1 MPSRIDIPLSG
12 SAPGNG
18 SAGLDGDVPRNAAL
32 AVRMLRYE
40 RVPVLDK
47 QTGRPQEGP
56 VMVGGKP
63 LRNPDGSVRTGPV
76 GTISGFYGETLCSHE
91 KVFMRLSTDQEE
103 RADGS
108 ATGVSPNR
116 HDLSVMVYA
125 ATPGI
130 RRGRYGELV
139 DIESLPDAEKPV
151 MFCQRVVPLRDPRS
165 GGPVL
170 AGDGSLKCRAG
181 WFTVLGNFKNEEG
194 AEVRQLDHMTADRVS
209 SVSMVLDAKWF
220 AAVRESLRES
230 CAAGIQSYGK
240 AASLAARD
248 VMEKFTGE
256 AAKAAETDGSQP
268 SSLGR
273 LSVTSWYPER
283 HIRVLNGEGKEEARR
298 TLEAWLADPKF
309 QKRLVQGPDGM
320 PTERDSPVAPDMIVR
335 LLNEKGEAAG
345 AVRLSSWLLNRVAE
359 AEAKGQ
365 NDPGAAMARLATP
378 AGRAEWIMDILGKV
392 SVTSGEKLAGFDV
405 LTGESC
411 RVSRSFTQPG
421 AFGTGYG
428 GRRVLH
434 QTGEGPPAHALPLP
448 GTGAAGDHRR
458 TVPCHPQP
466 GRHRHRF
473 SPPPRRQN
481 QRAGNAHD
489 RKRRSPRLRRLPG
502 RTRQGARGSAQ
513 LPGRHADHA
522 PGRAKAGQR
531 HGSGAGNARFP
542 RPRAVLDFPE
552 RSKKAAVCRISPP
565 AVSRPFWRFSSEYKI
580 FSADW

>member
-434 QTGEGPPAHALPLP
+434 QTGELLYRALLHTHSPFPGQERQEITGGQYLVTRNQDDIVTGFHRLHDGRTSVPVTLMTGNGALPAS
-448 GTGAAGDHRR
+448 AAFQEELDRER
-458 TVPCHPQP
+458 ETLRSFP
-466 GRHRHRF
+466 
-473 SPPPRRQN
+473 
-481 QRAGNAHD
+481 AGMQIMRPD
-489 RKRRSPRLRRLPG
+489 
-502 RTRQGARGSAQ
+502 
-513 LPGRHADHA
+513 
-522 PGRAKAGQR
+522 GQR
-531 HGSGAGNARFP
+531 PDSGTEAAPETPGS
-542 RPRAVLDFPE
+542 
-552 RSKKAAVCRISPP
+552 P
-565 AVSRPFWRFSSEYKI
+565 APAPF
-580 FSADW
+580 

>member
-209 SVSMVLDAKWF
+209 SVNMVLDAKWF

-256 AAKAAETDGSQP
+256 AAKTAETDGSQP

-378 AGRAEWIMDILGKV
+378 AGRAEWIMDILSKV

-421 AFGTGYG
+421 AFGT
-428 GRRVLH
+428 
-434 QTGEGPPAHALPLP
+434 
-448 GTGAAGDHRR
+448 
-458 TVPCHPQP
+458 
-466 GRHRHRF
+466 
-473 SPPPRRQN
+473 
-481 QRAGNAHD
+481 
-489 RKRRSPRLRRLPG
+489 
-502 RTRQGARGSAQ
+502 
-513 LPGRHADHA
+513 
-522 PGRAKAGQR
+522 
-531 HGSGAGNARFP
+531 
-542 RPRAVLDFPE
+542 
-552 RSKKAAVCRISPP
+552 
-565 AVSRPFWRFSSEYKI
+565 
-580 FSADW
+580 

>member
-170 AGDGSLKCRAG
+170 AGDGSLKCRGAG
-181 WFTVLGNFKNEEG
+181 SPCSATLKM
-194 AEVRQLDHMTADRVS
+194 R
-209 SVSMVLDAKWF
+209 
-220 AAVRESLRES
+220 
-230 CAAGIQSYGK
+230 K
-240 AASLAARD
+240 ARRCASL
-248 VMEKFTGE
+248 T
-256 AAKAAETDGSQP
+256 T
-268 SSLGR
+268 
-273 LSVTSWYPER
+273 
-283 HIRVLNGEGKEEARR
+283 
-298 TLEAWLADPKF
+298 
-309 QKRLVQGPDGM
+309 
-320 PTERDSPVAPDMIVR
+320 
-335 LLNEKGEAAG
+335 
-345 AVRLSSWLLNRVAE
+345 
-359 AEAKGQ
+359 
-365 NDPGAAMARLATP
+365 
-378 AGRAEWIMDILGKV
+378 
-392 SVTSGEKLAGFDV
+392 
-405 LTGESC
+405 
-411 RVSRSFTQPG
+411 
-421 AFGTGYG
+421 
-428 GRRVLH
+428 
-434 QTGEGPPAHALPLP
+434 
-448 GTGAAGDHRR
+448 
-458 TVPCHPQP
+458 
-466 GRHRHRF
+466 
-473 SPPPRRQN
+473 
-481 QRAGNAHD
+481 
-489 RKRRSPRLRRLPG
+489 
-502 RTRQGARGSAQ
+502 
-513 LPGRHADHA
+513 
-522 PGRAKAGQR
+522 
-531 HGSGAGNARFP
+531 
-542 RPRAVLDFPE
+542 
-552 RSKKAAVCRISPP
+552 
-565 AVSRPFWRFSSEYKI
+565 
-580 FSADW
+580 

>member
-283 HIRVLNGEGKEEARR
+283 HIRVLKGEGKEEARR

-320 PTERDSPVAPDMIVR
+320 PRQPR
-335 LLNEKGEAAG
+335 G
-345 AVRLSSWLLNRVAE
+345 
-359 AEAKGQ
+359 
-365 NDPGAAMARLATP
+365 
-378 AGRAEWIMDILGKV
+378 
-392 SVTSGEKLAGFDV
+392 
-405 LTGESC
+405 
-411 RVSRSFTQPG
+411 SR
-421 AFGTGYG
+421 
-428 GRRVLH
+428 
-434 QTGEGPPAHALPLP
+434 
-448 GTGAAGDHRR
+448 
-458 TVPCHPQP
+458 
-466 GRHRHRF
+466 
-473 SPPPRRQN
+473 
-481 QRAGNAHD
+481 HD
-489 RKRRSPRLRRLPG
+489 RAP
-502 RTRQGARGSAQ
+502 AQ
-513 LPGRHADHA
+513 
-522 PGRAKAGQR
+522 
-531 HGSGAGNARFP
+531 
-542 RPRAVLDFPE
+542 
-552 RSKKAAVCRISPP
+552 
-565 AVSRPFWRFSSEYKI
+565 
-580 FSADW
+580 

>member
-1 MPSRIDIPLSG
+1 MPSRIDIPLSS

-63 LRNPDGSVRTGPV
+63 LRNPDGSERTGPV

-230 CAAGIQSYGK
+230 CAAGIQSYG
-240 AASLAARD
+240 
-248 VMEKFTGE
+248 F
-256 AAKAAETDGSQP
+256 
-268 SSLGR
+268 
-273 LSVTSWYPER
+273 
-283 HIRVLNGEGKEEARR
+283 
-298 TLEAWLADPKF
+298 
-309 QKRLVQGPDGM
+309 
-320 PTERDSPVAPDMIVR
+320 
-335 LLNEKGEAAG
+335 
-345 AVRLSSWLLNRVAE
+345 
-359 AEAKGQ
+359 
-365 NDPGAAMARLATP
+365 
-378 AGRAEWIMDILGKV
+378 
-392 SVTSGEKLAGFDV
+392 
-405 LTGESC
+405 
-411 RVSRSFTQPG
+411 
-421 AFGTGYG
+421 
-428 GRRVLH
+428 
-434 QTGEGPPAHALPLP
+434 
-448 GTGAAGDHRR
+448 
-458 TVPCHPQP
+458 
-466 GRHRHRF
+466 
-473 SPPPRRQN
+473 
-481 QRAGNAHD
+481 
-489 RKRRSPRLRRLPG
+489 
-502 RTRQGARGSAQ
+502 
-513 LPGRHADHA
+513 
-522 PGRAKAGQR
+522 PGRAR
-531 HGSGAGNARFP
+531 CHGEIHGGGN
-542 RPRAVLDFPE
+542 E
-552 RSKKAAVCRISPP
+552 G
-565 AVSRPFWRFSSEYKI
+565 SR
-580 FSADW
+580 D